1 MTFIQTSSSDTAQA
15 QSVPQ
20 HHLKAAEHLA
30 LASRSH
36 KEAAILLAS
45 GERRAAELQVQ
56 LACDHVVLA
65 GAHVIEARRNRTP
78 MLGAR
83 R

>member
-1 MTFIQTSSSDTAQA
+1 MTFTQTGSLDVAPS

-45 GERRAAELQVQ
+45 GERKAAELQVQ
-56 LACDHVVLA
+56 IARDHVALA
-65 GAHVIEARRNRTP
+65 GAHVIEARKTGTP
-78 MLGAR
+78 MLSAGI
-83 R
+83 